1 MMDRYQQVAC
11 SWPGGSGRRSVR
23 AAIGRRLLAC
33 AWVASLWFVQPVQL
47 AQAAD
52 PSQFSEAERQLFV
65 RPHLA
70 TVAPPTTLYYRY
82 QRTGTLQPAAT
93 DEATLKLSGDGASR
107 SAAMDF
113 LHDDRRL
120 ELPPI
125 DYVEQNPIIL
135 HFLEREVRQL
145 KDLTGGAVNFYRNRI
160 RKALAGDATVRA
172 TRIDYDGR
180 QVDGVEIRIDPYAD
194 DPARSRF
201 EKFADRYYVMVLSPE
216 IPGEV
221 YQLKAELR
229 DGPAGSSTGAVV
241 HEEVLT
247 FERKERGG

>member
-1 MMDRYQQVAC
+1 MDRYQQVVA
-11 SWPGGSGRRSVR
+11 WHRPGQGGWQAVRQALGR
-23 AAIGRRLLAC
+23 GLLA
-33 AWVASLWFVQPVQL
+33 VACIAGSLAAT

-70 TVAPPTTLYYRY
+70 AVAPPTRLHYRY
-82 QRTGTLQPAAT
+82 QRTGTLQPEVT
-93 DEATLKLSGDGASR
+93 DHATLTLTGDGAAR
-107 SAAMDF
+107 AAAVDF

-120 ELPPI
+120 ELPTI

-160 RKALAGDATVRA
+160 RKALAGDAAVKA
-172 TRIDYDGR
+172 TRFAYEGR
-180 QVDGVEIRIDPYAD
+180 QIDGVEIRIDPYVD

-201 EKFADRYYVMVLSPE
+201 EKFADRYYVMVLSPDV
-216 IPGEV
+216 PGEV
-221 YQLKAELR
+221 YQLRAELR
-229 DGPAGSSTGAVV
+229 SKSADSATGAVV

-247 FERKERGG
+247 FERKEQGG

>member
-1 MMDRYQQVAC
+1 MMGWIEQAAD
-11 SWPGGSGRRSVR
+11 SGPGHGQWRARRRAVGR
-23 AAIGRRLLAC
+23 GLLAC
-33 AWVASLWFVQPVQL
+33 AWVAGLSLAQPLQL
-47 AQAAD
+47 ARAAD
-52 PSQFSEAERQLFV
+52 PSQYSEAERQLFV

-70 TVAPPTTLYYRY
+70 AVASPSRLHYRY
-82 QRTGTLQPAAT
+82 QRSGTLQPEAT
-93 DEATLKLSGDGASR
+93 DHATLTLSGDGASR
-107 SAAMDF
+107 SAAVDF

-120 ELPPI
+120 ELPSI

-172 TRIDYDGR
+172 TRFDYDGR
-180 QVDGVEIRIDPYAD
+180 QVDGVEIRIDPYVN

-216 IPGEV
+216 VPGEV

-229 DGPAGSSTGAVV
+229 DGTAGSRTGAVV
-241 HEEVLT
+241 QEEVLT
-247 FERKERGG
+247 FERKEQGG

>member
-1 MMDRYQQVAC
+1 MLRTAF
-11 SWPGGSGRRSVR
+11 GR
-23 AAIGRRLLAC
+23 GLLAC
-33 AWVASLWFVQPVQL
+33 VGAASLWLMQPL
-47 AQAAD
+47 PFAQAAD

-70 TVAPPTTLYYRY
+70 AVVPPTRLHYRY
-82 QRTGTLQPAAT
+82 QRTGTLQPEAT
-93 DEATLKLSGDGASR
+93 DHATLTLSGEGASR
-107 SAAMDF
+107 SAAVDY
-113 LHDDRRL
+113 LHEDRRL
-120 ELPPI
+120 ELPSL

-145 KDLTGGAVNFYRNRI
+145 KDLTGGAVTFYRNRI

-172 TRIDYDGR
+172 TRFDYDGR
-180 QVDGVEIRIDPYAD
+180 QVEGVEIRIDPYVN

-216 IPGEV
+216 VPGEV

-229 DGPAGSSTGAVV
+229 DGSAGSKTGAVV

-247 FERKERGG
+247 FERKEQGG